1 MNKSRLSLIVALAAA
16 LAVLAGGWFLGAQPQ
31 IAQASTNAS
40 QRADIAAT
48 NSGNRAELRRLEKA
62 SESLDSTKRELAAL
76 RASVPA
82 APETDSLLSQLN
94 LAASSS
100 AVTVTSVT
108 FGEPKAYLPEGS
120 GSAAAPSPSASP
132 SAASSSATPTAAA
145 TPAAPTP
152 YSDDQITASNFVLIP
167 VTVAVTGSYDQAL
180 SFTKAVQGGERLFLV
195 NGIAAT
201 SADEGDSPMASQ
213 AWSLSGSVYVLS
225 DAAAAA
231 SAKG

>member
-120 GSAAAPSPSASP
+120 GSAAPSPSASP